1 MTSKLEKMRLKQAKE
16 REQYELSQAY
26 EKALR
31 EKGSKLDR

>member
-1 MTSKLEKMRLKQAKE
+1 MKKAVSEMDEYE

-31 EKGSKLDR
+31 EKHSKLGR